1 MQPGSRI
8 VCRVSCEVS
17 HGRARSKGSVL
28 DLSEGGLGL
37 ATRLCLA
44 EGDEISIALYPHRG
58 DDAIVVHGIV
68 WSSKTRTTA
77 RGEPAPPLL
86 GIMLSKSPKSY
97 HDLLR
102 RLASE
107 GAGGARI
114 AQAAYRRPTATNAA
128 TAARLAEKADLA
140 SMSIV
145 TEEAAD
151 TTLPR
156 PKYPLPPPKTADP
169 ETLPLFAIRVKQ
181 RSGTRTRRLK
191 LRAPSVHD
199 AERQIRE
206 DLDGDWEILEINS
219 IALAVGG
226 S

>member
-1 MQPGSRI
+1 VSR
-8 VCRVSCEVS
+8 
-17 HGRARSKGSVL
+17 GTARSKGSVL

-37 ATRLCLA
+37 TTRLCLT
-44 EGDEISIALYPHRG
+44 EGDEISIALYPRRR

-68 WSSKTRTTA
+68 WSSKRRTTA

-86 GIMLSKSPKSY
+86 GIMISKSPKAY

-102 RLASE
+102 RLASD
-107 GAGGARI
+107 GPGGARI
-114 AQAAYRRPTATNAA
+114 VRAPCRQPTATNAA

-140 SMSIV
+140 SMTIV
-145 TEEAAD
+145 SEEAAD

-169 ETLPLFAIRVKQ
+169 EMLPLFAVRVKQ

-199 AERQIRE
+199 AERQVRE
-206 DLDGDWEILEINS
+206 DLDGDWEILEISS
-219 IALAVGG
+219 IAGAVDR